1 MPSTRK
7 MTTKS
12 GKVFYEIS
20 VSRGRGKSR
29 LTRRWYVPEGWSKK
43 AIERELAAVSAE
55 FERQCDAGEAISRA
69 EQHEKD
75 AREAAEAAAKAAQQ
89 AAEAAKILTLR
100 QYGERV
106 FMPAKAVTMSEN
118 GRSGYQNCLDRRI
131 YPALGDMKI
140 PEITPAQITAL
151 LLDIQAQGKAHAT
164 VIKTYTILHTLF
176 KMAYLGDMIDRNPMD
191 KVERPK
197 PRKDEVKASEPA
209 AYTAEEVK
217 RLLATLKDEP
227 LKWQALIRLL
237 IDTGIRRGECCAL
250 KWQNVNFKTGG
261 IRIAGNLCYTAAKG
275 VYLDTPKSGRIRVVY
290 ASDDTMALLRQLRI
304 EQAKKAV
311 SAFVFTKEGSPEP
324 MHPQSP
330 TRYLKKLSDRCG
342 LVDLHPH
349 KLRHTFASVAITN
362 GADVAS
368 VSEALGH
375 SDKAVT
381 LRMYTHANAESVSRA
396 AQIMREA
403 VKKAVKTG

>member
-1 MPSTRK
+1 
-7 MTTKS
+7 
-12 GKVFYEIS
+12 
-20 VSRGRGKSR
+20 
-29 LTRRWYVPEGWSKK
+29 
-43 AIERELAAVSAE
+43 
-55 FERQCDAGEAISRA
+55 
-69 EQHEKD
+69 
-75 AREAAEAAAKAAQQ
+75 
-89 AAEAAKILTLR
+89 
-100 QYGERV
+100 
-106 FMPAKAVTMSEN
+106 MPAKSVTMSEN
-118 GRSGYQNCLDRRI
+118 GRASYQNCLDKKV
-131 YPALGDMKI
+131 YPVLGDVKM

-151 LLDIQAQGKAHAT
+151 LLDIQATGKAHAT
-164 VIKTYTILHTLF
+164 VIKVYTVLHSLF
-176 KMAYLGDMIDRNPMD
+176 KMAYMGDMIDRDPMD

-197 PRKDEVKASEPA
+197 PRKGETKAEAPA
-209 AYTAEEVK
+209 AYTAEEVCK
-217 RLLATLKDEP
+217 LLDAMDTEP
-227 LKWQALIRLL
+227 LKWRALVHLL

-250 KWQNVNFKTGG
+250 KWENIDFKSGE
-261 IRIAGNLCYTAAKG
+261 IIIAGNLCYTSSKG
-275 VYLDTPKSGRIRVVY
+275 IYIDSPKNGHKRTVY
-290 ASDDTMALLRQLRI
+290 AGEDTIALLRQLRA
-304 EQAKKAV
+304 EQATKAL
-311 SAFVFTKEGSPEP
+311 SAFVFTKEGGSEP